1 MKKYCFDFI
10 RESVLS
16 WHMDVLEDGVDEDKI
31 EMSTP
36 MGILVYSFPF
46 LDSYGEEI
54 EDMDEY
60 KKQRKE
66 YVKNL
71 AEEINSLLKKD
82 GNNKL
87 DSLCSW
93 LRRQH

>member
-16 WHMDVLEDGVDEDKI
+16 WHMDILEKGVDEGMI

-36 MGILVYSFPF
+36 MGIFVYSFPF
-46 LDSYGEEI
+46 LDPYGEEI
-54 EDMDEY
+54 EDIDEY
-60 KKQRKE
+60 KKQREE

-71 AEEINSLLKKD
+71 AEEINILLKND
-82 GNNKL
+82 RDSKL
-87 DSLCSW
+87 DKIRTWFS
-93 LRRQH
+93 RQH

>member
-1 MKKYCFDFI
+1 
-10 RESVLS
+10 
-16 WHMDVLEDGVDEDKI
+16 MDILEKGVDEGMI

-36 MGILVYSFPF
+36 MGILLATPF
-46 LDSYGEEI
+46 RDPYGEII
-54 EDMDEY
+54 ENMTEY
-60 KKQRKE
+60 TAQRKQ
-66 YVKNL
+66 YIRNL